1 MRGGGSDA
9 GGGFGWIDAASL
21 DEPGRDAVVAAAADA
36 GAQTT
41 VFDVRALDL
50 PIYRPSDDPT
60 PRVREF
66 VEATADAHA
75 MVWASPMYHGSISGS
90 FKNVLDRLQLL
101 ADHDPPYLTDK
112 VVGLVATAGG
122 AQGLQAV
129 NTMEFVA
136 RALRAWT
143 VPLVLPIAQSWQ
155 AFDDAGN
162 LPPGHGAQLR
172 TLGSEVLRAARQISA
187 TGTCDYADY
196 PGGAASTPRK

>member
-50 PIYRPSDDPT
+50 PIYRPGDDPT

-90 FKNVLDRLQLL
+90 FTNVLDRLQLL

-162 LPPGHGAQLR
+162 LPHQDM
-172 TLGSEVLRAARQISA
+172 VLNCAR
-187 TGTCDYADY
+187 
-196 PGGAASTPRK
+196 

>member
-1 MRGGGSDA
+1 M
-9 GGGFGWIDAASL
+9 
-21 DEPGRDAVVAAAADA
+21 
-36 GAQTT
+36 
-41 VFDVRALDL
+41 FDVRALDL

-90 FKNVLDRLQLL
+90 FTNVLDRLQLL

-162 LPPGHGAQLR
+162 LPHQDM
-172 TLGSEVLRAARQISA
+172 VLNCAR
-187 TGTCDYADY
+187 
-196 PGGAASTPRK
+196 